1 MFDFKEL
8 IDELFNN
15 NSCYSC
21 CNNKNERD
29 TIIIPAKD
37 NKVYDCSRFKPTIA
51 SKNKYSDKDVKKEL
65 EYLMNINHIIFIF
78 IIKAISNSTPTL
90 YIIRC
95 SKYFLKICFEL
106 ISIRA
111 FFTFYYI

>member
-65 EYLMNINHIIFIF
+65 EYLMNFNQSSSSSSSRRYPIPRQPLT
-78 IIKAISNSTPTL
+78 S
-90 YIIRC
+90 
-95 SKYFLKICFEL
+95 
-106 ISIRA
+106 
-111 FFTFYYI
+111 